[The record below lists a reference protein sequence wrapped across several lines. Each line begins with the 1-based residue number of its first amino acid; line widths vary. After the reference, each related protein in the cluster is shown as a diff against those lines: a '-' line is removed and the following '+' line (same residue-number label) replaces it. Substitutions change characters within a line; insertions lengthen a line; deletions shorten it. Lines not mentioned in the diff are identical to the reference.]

1 VLEQERD
8 DLLARH
14 VVRLP
19 QAQLLEP
26 LVLPDEVPGRP
37 GEELQEA
44 LERRPVRRGLQVLDD
59 VARDAA
65 LAQDVQRAARLPSAG
80 VVVDRH
86 AFHRLSLPWIL

>member
-8 DLLARH
+8 HLLARH

-19 QAQLLEP
+19 QPELLEP
-26 LVLPDEVPGRP
+26 LVLPDEVAGRS
-37 GEELQEA
+37 GEKLQEA
-44 LERRPVRRGLQVLDD
+44 LERPAVGRGLQVLDD

-80 VVVDRH
+80 VVVDGH
-86 AFHRLSLPWIL
+86 AFH